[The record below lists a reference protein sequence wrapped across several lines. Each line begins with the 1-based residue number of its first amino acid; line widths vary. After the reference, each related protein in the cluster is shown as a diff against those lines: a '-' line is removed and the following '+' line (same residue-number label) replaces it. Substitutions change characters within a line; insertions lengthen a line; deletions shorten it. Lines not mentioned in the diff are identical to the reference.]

1 MLPLIIF
8 DVIVNVHDTLPMLFK
23 SEAYKC
29 LQVYLT
35 TLFLIPLRSKYRSE
49 S

>member
-1 MLPLIIF
+1 MLPLIVF
-8 DVIVNVHDTLPMLFK
+8 DVIVNVRDTLSMLFK
-23 SEAYKC
+23 SEAYKR

-49 S
+49 F

>member
-8 DVIVNVHDTLPMLFK
+8 DVIVNVRDTLSMLFK
-23 SEAYKC
+23 SEAHEC

-35 TLFLIPLRSKYRSE
+35 TLFLIPLRSKQRSKF
-49 S
+49 